1 MKILNKILKKI
12 LSSKSIYRKSILLT
26 FDLTFLY
33 LSYLV
38 YFNLYRSN
46 LLAIDQANYKF
57 LINFSILIAIPLY
70 IFTGQY
76 KSLTRYI
83 TNFSLYRMAIR
94 NTFLFLI
101 AGFATKL
108 LGYNVISIKSFIL
121 IWLVFNVSTGLIRI
135 ALGDIL
141 NQISYKRD
149 KKIKRVA
156 IYGAG
161 ANGVELSNTITRSK
175 SQVLK
180 FFIDDNKSLKGRYIS
195 EFPIYHPND
204 MDKHFKEIDLVLLSI
219 PKISRN
225 KINIIVDKMQV
236 YGLPVIKIPSLED
249 IADGLVKIEELR
261 PIAIED
267 CLGRDPIIPIKEL
280 LEPGIKGKSICVVG
294 AGGSIGSEIAR
305 QIIKF
310 KPRKIVIFDLSEP
323 SLYNINEE
331 LKDLKYNDI
340 EIHQVL
346 GSAKDYLLVKNI
358 LKKYQIDIVFHAAAY
373 KHVPLVESNP
383 IQGVSNN
390 ILSTYEICRACS
402 DTKVAKMI
410 LISTDKAVRPTNVMG
425 ASKRFAE
432 LIVQSFSE
440 MNSIQKDEFTCFSI
454 VRFGNVLNSSGS
466 VLPLFRKQIESR
478 GPITLTDERV
488 ERYFMTIPE
497 AAELVLQA
505 AFMSLGGEVFL
516 LDMGAPIKIK
526 DLAEKMIRSS
536 GLKIKDALNPEGDI
550 EIKTIGLRP
559 GEKLYEELLIDAES
573 LKTRHPLIFKAKE
586 KSIPSNKL
594 FLELKNLEKNI
605 SEFNEQ
611 GVLEVLS
618 KVVPEWDRH
627 LK

>member
-1 MKILNKILKKI
+1 MKLIDKILKKI
-12 LSSKSIYRKSILLT
+12 LLSKTIYRKSILLT

-33 LSYLV
+33 FSYSV
-38 YFNLYRSN
+38 YFNLYRSK
-46 LLAIDQANYKF
+46 LLAIDPANYNF
-57 LINFSILIAIPLY
+57 LINSTIIIAIPLY

-76 KSLTRYI
+76 KSLARYI
-83 TNFSLYRMAIR
+83 SNFSLYRMAIR
-94 NTFLFLI
+94 NTVLFLI
-101 AGFATKL
+101 AGFITKL
-108 LGYNVISIKSFIL
+108 FGYNVISIKSFIL
-121 IWLVFNVSTGLIRI
+121 IWLVNNVSTGLIRI

-141 NQISYKRD
+141 NQISYTRD

-161 ANGVELSNTITRSK
+161 SNGVELSNTLNRLK
-175 SQVLK
+175 SPELK
-180 FFIDDNKSLKGRYIS
+180 FFLDDNKSLSGRYIS
-195 EFPIYHPND
+195 EFPIYHPNEI
-204 MDKHFKEIDLVLLSI
+204 DKHFHKIDLVLLSI

-225 KINIIVDKMQV
+225 KINNIVDKMQV
-236 YGLPVIKIPSLED
+236 YGLPVIKIPSIGD
-249 IADGLVKIEELR
+249 IANGLVRIQELR
-261 PIAIED
+261 PIPIED
-267 CLGRDPIIPIKEL
+267 FLGRDPISPIKEL
-280 LEPGIKGKSICVVG
+280 LEPGIKGKSICVIG
-294 AGGSIGSEIAR
+294 AGGSIGSEISR

-310 KPRKIVIFDLSEP
+310 NPQKIVIFDLSEP
-323 SLYNINEE
+323 NLYQINEE
-331 LKDLKYNDI
+331 LKSLKNNDI
-340 EIHQVL
+340 EIYQVL
-346 GSAKDYLLVKNI
+346 GSAKDFLLVKNI
-358 LKKYQIDIVFHAAAY
+358 LKKYQIQVVFHAAAY

-383 IQGVSNN
+383 IQGISNN
-390 ILSTYEICRACS
+390 IFSTYEICRACS
-402 DTKVAKMI
+402 ESKVSKMI

-440 MNSIQKDEFTCFSI
+440 MNSNKQGESTCFSI

-488 ERYFMTIPE
+488 ERYFMTIQE

-536 GLKIKDALNPEGDI
+536 GLKIKDNLNPEGDI

-573 LKTRHPLIFKAKE
+573 LKTEHPLIFKAKE
-586 KSIPSNKL
+586 KSIPQRTL
-594 FLELKNLEKNI
+594 FFELENLKKSI
-605 SEFNEQ
+605 SEFNEART
-611 GVLEVLS
+611 LEILS
-618 KVVPEWDRH
+618 KVVTEWDR
-627 LK
+627 KSN